1 MLLDQN
7 RLAELPAQSQDTK
20 QGIPQVSFWV
30 FFFSISGDLKL
41 KPDSCKKGNKSGE
54 YSSHLLSYIRA
65 GHILRESCNDLGL
78 LALTQ
83 FIVMFPKATFTRHK

>member
-30 FFFSISGDLKL
+30 FFSPISGDLKL

-54 YSSHLLSYIRA
+54 YSSHLLPYITDE
-65 GHILRESCNDLGL
+65 HILRESCNDLGL